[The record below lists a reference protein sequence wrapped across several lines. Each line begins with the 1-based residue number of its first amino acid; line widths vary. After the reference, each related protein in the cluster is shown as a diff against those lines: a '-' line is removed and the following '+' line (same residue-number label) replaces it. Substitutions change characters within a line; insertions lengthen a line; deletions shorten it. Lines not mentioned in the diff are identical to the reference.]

1 MSARQL
7 ALDLGHRPALG
18 REDFLL
24 APGNADAV
32 AWLDRWPDWPAPAL
46 SIYGPEGSG
55 KTHLAQVW
63 RARSGASLLAA
74 AALSEA
80 ALPALAAQPVV
91 IEDADRGVDERA
103 LLHLYNL
110 LAERRLH
117 LLLTGRSAP
126 ARWPLALADLRSRL
140 NAAPAA
146 ALAPPDESLVGA
158 VLVKLL
164 ADRQLRVGDE
174 VVAFLLARLERSF
187 AAAQRIVEALDRA
200 ALAQRSNITVP
211 LARQV
216 LQDQAADSAAVHRE
230 EN

>member
-1 MSARQL
+1 VNARQL

-24 APGNADAV
+24 APSNADAV

-46 SIYGPEGSG
+46 AIYGPEGSG

-74 AALSEA
+74 AALSA
-80 ALPALAAQPVV
+80 AAVPALAAQPVV

-117 LLLTGRSAP
+117 LLLTGRRAP
-126 ARWPLALADLRSRL
+126 ARWPLGLADLRSRL

-174 VVAFLLARLERSF
+174 VVGFLLARLERSF
-187 AAAQRIVEALDRA
+187 AAAQRIVAALDRA

-216 LQDQAADSAAVHRE
+216 LQDQATDSAAVHRE
-230 EN
+230 EK